1 MSEELKKAILNQ
13 KPTKEQQDAIFS
25 EDKEFILRSAP
36 GSGKTWTSC
45 RRFIWRGSNWEYSS
59 GGLALL
65 SFTNT
70 AVNEF
75 RGAAKGVGKVDLL
88 SEPNYIGTI
97 DSFIERFVITPF
109 GHKLHN
115 LQERPKLLLDQPK
128 GLQNNK
134 FKAWKPISHG
144 RNMPVHAYDITPV
157 VSDDDVK
164 FTYQGAE
171 LSINQNNP
179 VIELFKAGYYTH
191 SQRLFFACLLLA
203 ENEHVLNLLAR
214 RFPEIIIDEAQDT
227 NQWVLMLLDSL
238 RKAGTKITLIG
249 DPDQCIYEFSQAEPK
264 SLENKKNEWSISEL
278 PLSKSFRC
286 NNRIANAAK
295 NISGNA
301 VFTGCGDDPNQFR
314 KAYIFRE
321 SDITRYSNS
330 IQAFNTKLNDCDI
343 HTEHSKILCRGHD
356 QLQKIKGE
364 SRYLNLQGVT
374 KQIANACFYR
384 DVIKEY
390 KISYD
395 TFVLALKQLT
405 AEEEFW
411 IYFDENQEQEEV
423 ISLRITIWKFLKSNT
438 QLPPIS
444 NNLNQWI
451 AILKTNIVKLIADL
465 QLSISGNIGSKIRVN
480 GISAEDRN
488 FPLFEEETSLPV
500 IRQETIHQV
509 KGETIEGVLVLG
521 STKFFNKVVTST
533 NNNESSE
540 ERRLAY
546 VAMSRAKHLL
556 IIGLPNSHY
565 DKHRDTWL
573 KWGFNEL

>member
-1 MSEELKKAILNQ
+1 MSEELKQAILNQ
-13 KPTKEQQDAIFS
+13 RPTKEQQDTIFYD
-25 EDKEFILRSAP
+25 EKEFILRSAP

-75 RGAAKGVGKVDLL
+75 REAAKGVGKTALL

-115 LQERPKLLLDQPK
+115 LPERPTLLLDQPK

-134 FKAWKPISHG
+134 FKAWKPISHS
-144 RNMPVHAYDITPV
+144 RSMPVHAYDITPV

-164 FTYQGAE
+164 YTYQGAE

-227 NQWVLMLLDSL
+227 NQWVLMLLDSI

-264 SLENKKNEWSISEL
+264 SLENKKSEWSIPEL
-278 PLSKSFRC
+278 LLSQSFRC

-295 NISGNA
+295 QISGNND
-301 VFTGCGDDPNQFR
+301 FTGRGDDTNENR
-314 KAYIFRE
+314 NAYIIRE
-321 SDITRYSNS
+321 PDTEKYGNS
-330 IQAFNTKLNDCDI
+330 IQAFITKLEQCGFDKNC
-343 HTEHSKILCRGHD
+343 SKILCRAHD
-356 QLQKIKGE
+356 QLQKIRGR
-364 SRYLNLQGVT
+364 SRYLSLQGVT
-374 KQIANACFYR
+374 KQIASACFYR
-384 DVIKEY
+384 DVTKEY

-395 TFVLALKQLT
+395 TFVRALKQLT

-411 IYFDENQEQEEV
+411 IYFDENQEQEDV
-423 ISLRITIWKFLKSNT
+423 
-438 QLPPIS
+438 
-444 NNLNQWI
+444 
-451 AILKTNIVKLIADL
+451 
-465 QLSISGNIGSKIRVN
+465 
-480 GISAEDRN
+480 
-488 FPLFEEETSLPV
+488 
-500 IRQETIHQV
+500 
-509 KGETIEGVLVLG
+509 
-521 STKFFNKVVTST
+521 
-533 NNNESSE
+533 
-540 ERRLAY
+540 
-546 VAMSRAKHLL
+546 
-556 IIGLPNSHY
+556 
-565 DKHRDTWL
+565 
-573 KWGFNEL
+573 